1 MYSKQKALFFFFD
14 LHTKSIKVMA
24 SHSSTKVRLLFTIL
38 LVGMASAHLSSSFY
52 DKSYPEAFSTIK
64 STVVSAVRKEAI
76 YGN

>member
-1 MYSKQKALFFFFD
+1 
-14 LHTKSIKVMA
+14 MA
-24 SHSSTKVRLLFTIL
+24 SHRSTKVCLSFSVL